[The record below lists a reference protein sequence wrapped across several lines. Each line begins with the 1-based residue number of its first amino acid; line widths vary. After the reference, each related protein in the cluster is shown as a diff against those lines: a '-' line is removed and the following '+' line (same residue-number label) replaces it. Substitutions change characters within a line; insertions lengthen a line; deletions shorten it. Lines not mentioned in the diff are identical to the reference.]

1 MDEELRQAVE
11 DLKYKQEQYLAA
23 NKIFEETAYHELKA
37 AQARVDALIKEAKGD
52 IKNENQ
58 MD

>member
-23 NKIFEETAYHELKA
+23 DEIFEETAYHELKA
-37 AQARVDALIKEAKGD
+37 AQARVDAIVKKAKENK
-52 IKNENQ
+52 
-58 MD
+58 